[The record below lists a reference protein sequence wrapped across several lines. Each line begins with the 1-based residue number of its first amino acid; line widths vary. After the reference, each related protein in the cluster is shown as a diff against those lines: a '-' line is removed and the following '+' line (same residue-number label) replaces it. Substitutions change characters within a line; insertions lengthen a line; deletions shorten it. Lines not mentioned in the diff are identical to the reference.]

1 LDGILSYT
9 YHTSSSEINLTP
21 KGRHVTCFRISLPR
35 SLPTQ
40 NFQIKNLQHLSLAKK
55 KYPTTRIDKEGF
67 NNEEKQPKRNLNLAT
82 IFDLGRF
89 RCELA

>member
-1 LDGILSYT
+1 
-9 YHTSSSEINLTP
+9 
-21 KGRHVTCFRISLPR
+21 
-35 SLPTQ
+35 
-40 NFQIKNLQHLSLAKK
+40 LQQLSLAK

-67 NNEEKQPKRNLNLAT
+67 NNEEKQSKRNLNLAT